1 MGGRIA
7 RLIGNQTK
15 GINALESVRSAV
27 PLCGGADYRLRIVAS
42 ASVRE
47 EDRAKRP
54 WGGKWRPYRL
64 RAHDIV
70 GKGTGIEV
78 A

>member
-7 RLIGNQTK
+7 MLIGNQTK

-54 WGGKWRPYRL
+54 WGGKWRPYRSEHTIL
-64 RAHDIV
+64 LE
-70 GKGTGIEV
+70 KGQVEV